1 MAVAA
6 LIVVD
11 VQNDFCPGGALAVPE
26 GDLIVSVANRYIRRF
41 GEKGW
46 PVFASRD
53 WHPVKT
59 RHFRDY
65 GGPWPIHCVQGT
77 SGAAFHGGL
86 QLTTDATIISKG
98 EDPDSDAYSAFQ
110 ATTASGLGLSV
121 ALESRGVDHVYVG
134 GLATDYCVKST
145 VLDALKHGLGTSLLI
160 DASRGV
166 NLKPH
171 DSELAVEEM
180 VRAGASV
187 ATFERV
193 RL

>member
-11 VQNDFCPGGALAVPE
+11 VQKDFCPGGALAVPD
-26 GDLIVSVANRYIRRF
+26 GDLIVSILNRYIRRF
-41 GEKGW
+41 SEKAR
-46 PVFASRD
+46 PIFASRD
-53 WHPVKT
+53 WHPVRT

-65 GGPWPIHCVQGT
+65 GGLWPIHCVQGT
-77 SGAAFHGGL
+77 NGAAFHDGIE
-86 QLTTDATIISKG
+86 LTPDATIISKG
-98 EDPDSDAYSAFQ
+98 EDPHSDAYSAFQ
-110 ATTASGLGLSV
+110 ATTPEGISLAG
-121 ALESRGVDHVYVG
+121 ALESRGVDRVYVG

-145 VLDALKHGLGTSLLI
+145 VLDALKRGLEASLLI

-171 DSELAVEEM
+171 DSELAIEEM

-187 ATFERV
+187 ATFEHV